1 MKSLAA
7 FKKKK
12 LSKKLSIKQKLLGS
26 FTYTYSKILHDT
38 SGHTQKSINFKDEG
52 NLNREKIKSLKGR
65 LLMLIRQ
72 V

>member
-26 FTYTYSKILHDT
+26 FTYTYSKISHNT
-38 SGHTQKSINFKDEG
+38 SGHTQKSIIFKDED
-52 NLNREKIKSLKGR
+52 NLNPEKIKSLKGR
-65 LLMLIRQ
+65 LLMLI
-72 V
+72 